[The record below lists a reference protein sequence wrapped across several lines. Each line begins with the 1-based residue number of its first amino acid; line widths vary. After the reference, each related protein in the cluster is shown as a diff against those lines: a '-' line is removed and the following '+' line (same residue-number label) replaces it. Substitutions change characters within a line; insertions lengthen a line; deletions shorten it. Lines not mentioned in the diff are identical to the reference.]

1 MDGACLNFENPIGDA
16 LSRVQFA
23 PQSNN
28 LLVSSWDSVSTRL
41 FYLSITSL
49 QNYLHLFLCD
59 LIVQKLRLYDVD
71 SSLLRLEASAPSQA
85 ALLDCCFQTE
95 SVAFT
100 AASDGSIIR
109 FVVAKTTLTLKVK
122 PSFNFVVFLTFLSF
136 FILIWINLCH
146 FFTPID

>member
-1 MDGACLNFENPIGDA
+1 MNGECLNFENPIGDA

-28 LLVSSWDSVSTRL
+28 LLISSWDSVSTRL
-41 FYLSITSL
+41 FYLFIYYSPSKL
-49 QNYLHLFLCD
+49 LHLFLCD
-59 LIVQKLRLYDVD
+59 LTVQKLRLYDVD
-71 SSLLRLEASAPSQA
+71 SSLLRLEAPAPSQA

-95 SVAFT
+95 CVAFT

-109 FVVAKTTLTLKVK
+109 FVVVNTTWTLKVK
-122 PSFNFVVFLTFLSF
+122 PSFSFVVFPTFLSF

-146 FFTPID
+146 C

>member
-1 MDGACLNFENPIGDA
+1 MNGECLNFENPIGDA

-41 FYLSITSL
+41 FYLFIYYSPSKL
-49 QNYLHLFLCD
+49 LHLFLCD

-71 SSLLRLEASAPSQA
+71 SSLLRFEAPAPSQA

-109 FVVAKTTLTLKVK
+109 FVVVKTT
-122 PSFNFVVFLTFLSF
+122 
-136 FILIWINLCH
+136 
-146 FFTPID
+146 